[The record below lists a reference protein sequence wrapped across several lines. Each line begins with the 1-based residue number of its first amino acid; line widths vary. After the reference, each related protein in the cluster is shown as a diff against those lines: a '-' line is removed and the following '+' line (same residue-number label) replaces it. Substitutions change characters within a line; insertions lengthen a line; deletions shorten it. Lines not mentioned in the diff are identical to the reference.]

1 MRVVRLV
8 VTPAEAGRRVDQVLA
23 ARGDLGS
30 RARVQLMLRAGRVRV
45 NGVARKPSYVLRPG
59 DTVTAAVEPAAPAPD
74 VMPVA
79 AEKPLDI
86 LYEDGDVL
94 VVNKPAGVVVHPA
107 PGHRRDT
114 LVNGLLHHLGG
125 RAANGGGPDPGEWTG
140 PLASRPGIVHRL
152 DKDTSGAL
160 VVAKS
165 LAAHEHLARQFR
177 ERTVTKEYLA
187 VVRGRMPARDGLIDR
202 PIGRHPRERQRMSV
216 RSRRGRSALTRY
228 AVRAD
233 YGIASVVRLLPT
245 TGRTHQLRV
254 HLAAAGHPI
263 VGDRLYGRSR
273 SRDRAVP
280 GGPADAL
287 AHFARQALHASRLEF
302 SHPRSGERVRVRAP
316 LPADLRDLLALLRAS
331 AERGSAAATKP
342 GSRGGKEKKRSGL
355 TAPW

>member
-8 VTPAEAGRRVDQVLA
+8 VTPAQAGKRVDQVLA

-30 RARVQLMLRAGRVRV
+30 RAQVQLLLRAGQVQV
-45 NGVARKPSYVLRPG
+45 NGVVRKPSYVLRPG
-59 DTVTAAVEPAAPAPD
+59 DEVTAAVEPAAPPSD

-79 AEKPLDI
+79 PEEPLDI

-94 VVNKPAGVVVHPA
+94 VVNKAAGVVVHPA
-107 PGHRRDT
+107 PGHGRDT
-114 LVNGLLHHLGG
+114 LVNALLHHLGG
-125 RAANGGGPDPGEWTG
+125 GTVNGGRPDPEEWAG
-140 PLASRPGIVHRL
+140 PLATRPGIVHRL

-165 LAAHEHLARQFR
+165 FAAHENLARQFR

-187 VVRGRMPARDGLIDR
+187 VVRGRMPAREGLIDQ
-202 PIGRHPRERQRMSV
+202 PIGRHPRERRRMSV
-216 RSRRGRSALTRY
+216 RSRRGRAAVTRY

-233 YGIASVVRLLPT
+233 YGFASVVRLFPT

-263 VGDRLYGRSR
+263 VGDRLYGRAR
-273 SRDRAVP
+273 SRGRVVP
-280 GGPADAL
+280 GGVADAL
-287 AHFARQALHASRLEF
+287 VHFARQALHASRLEF

-316 LPADLRDLLALLRAS
+316 LPADLRALLALLRA
-331 AERGSAAATKP
+331 ERGA
-342 GSRGGKEKKRSGL
+342 GV
-355 TAPW
+355 